1 VTRLRLGVVGI
12 DHYHT
17 SGWVESLEQFAD
29 EIEIVALYDADAA
42 MGRTLA
48 ARFHDPSLSPALA
61 PRYRKLPFYDDLAR
75 LLAREHLDVALVTL
89 PNRDAPAA
97 IERLAAARVHML
109 IDKPAARDAAEA
121 RQACAAVAR
130 SGVRAAVGLTRHFD
144 PAWLKAREMI
154 AAGRLGR
161 LLSAEAIFIASS
173 VRVRDPANPLF
184 DRDVSGHGILLWLGI
199 HDVDGLLWLSG
210 EHIIEVQATV
220 ANVGGEAI
228 GVEDAAAVTLRFEHG
243 ALGTVYLVNA
253 LPRPGG
259 DGYVALRGTLGSLK
273 LTPDGA
279 LTWIGAGSREDP
291 IELEERHFDV
301 PPSGG
306 YGPAALL
313 QIRDLLDAIR
323 TGGEPRVTGA
333 DLVPALEVIDAAYES
348 ARLGKAMAVPLDPGP
363 LQMVPR

>member
-29 EIEIVALYDADAA
+29 ELEIVALYDRDPA
-42 MGRTLA
+42 MRSLA

-61 PRYRKLPFYDDLAR
+61 PRYRSLPFYGDLAR
-75 LLAREHLDVALVTL
+75 LLRREHLDVALVTL
-89 PNRDAPAA
+89 PNRDAPPA
-97 IERLAAARVHML
+97 IERLASASVHML
-109 IDKPAARDAAEA
+109 IDKPAGRDAAEVREA
-121 RQACAAVAR
+121 FAAVGR

-154 AAGRLGR
+154 TAGRLGR

-173 VRVRDPANPLF
+173 VRVRGPANPLF
-184 DRDVSGHGILLWLGI
+184 DRELSGHGILLWLGI

-210 EHIIEVQATV
+210 ERIIEVQATV

-228 GVEDAAAVTLRFEHG
+228 DVEDAAAVTLRFEQG
-243 ALGTVYLVNA
+243 ALGTLYLANA

-259 DGYVALRGTLGSLK
+259 DGYVALRGTSGSLK

-279 LTWIGAGSREDP
+279 LTWIGGGSPADSREV
-291 IELEERHFDV
+291 EEWHFDV
-301 PPSGG
+301 PPAGG

-323 TGGEPRVTGA
+323 TGREPRVTGA

-348 ARLGKAMAVPLDPGP
+348 AQLGKPMAVRQDPGP
-363 LQMVPR
+363 RQMVPR